1 MLTQDIQAAL
11 RHAHYE
17 MWPED
22 GTFVGTIP
30 GFQGVWSKAKTL
42 EECRAE
48 LQEVLEDWMLVG
60 LRHSHTLP
68 VVAEIDLNVRDVT

>member
-1 MLTQDIQAAL
+1 MLTQYVQAAM

-17 MWPED
+17 MWAEED
-22 GTFVGTIP
+22 AFVGTIP

-42 EECRAE
+42 EECRTE

-60 LRHSHTLP
+60 LRHGHMLP
-68 VVAEIDLNVRDVT
+68 VVDDIDLNVRDVA